1 METPDFT
8 VKINGK
14 DYAVKQYSA
23 LPALYDVSST
33 EAYHRI
39 GKTDAGLWVYVE
51 SASIAENMPLQEI
64 GEAIEE
70 YLQMDNDWIA
80 Y

>member
-1 METPDFT
+1 MENLPFT
-8 VKINGK
+8 VEVDGIK
-14 DYAVKQYSA
+14 YTVKTVPG
-23 LPALYDVSST
+23 LPPLYDVSAT

-51 SASIAENMPLQEI
+51 SAVLTQNMPLQQI

-70 YLQMDNDWIA
+70 YLRLHID
-80 Y
+80 

>member
-1 METPDFT
+1 METTPFTIKVDGIKYT
-8 VKINGK
+8 VKTIPGF
-14 DYAVKQYSA
+14 
-23 LPALYDVSST
+23 PPLYDVSAT

-51 SASIAENMPLQEI
+51 SAVLIENMPLQLI

-70 YLQMDNDWIA
+70 YLRLHID
-80 Y
+80 

>member
-8 VKINGK
+8 VKVNGVG
-14 DYAVKQYSA
+14 YAVKQYSA
-23 LPALYDVSST
+23 IPPLFDVSAK

-51 SASIAENMPLQEI
+51 SAVIIENMPLQEI
-64 GEAIEE
+64 GEAIEQHLGTDQNV
-70 YLQMDNDWIA
+70 Y
-80 Y
+80 

>member
-1 METPDFT
+1 METTPFT
-8 VKINGK
+8 VKVDGIK
-14 DYAVKQYSA
+14 YTVKPCGG
-23 LPALYDVSST
+23 LPPLYDVSAT

-51 SASIAENMPLQEI
+51 SAVLIQNMPLQQI

-70 YLQMDNDWIA
+70 YLRLHID
-80 Y
+80 

>member
-8 VKINGK
+8 IKINGTA
-14 DYAVKQYSA
+14 YTVKQYSD
-23 LPALYDVSST
+23 LPPLFDVSAK

-51 SASIAENMPLQEI
+51 SALITENMPLQEI
-64 GEAIEE
+64 GEAIEQHLE
-70 YLQMDNDWIA
+70 TD
-80 Y
+80 